1 MCHEGVL
8 LKCSQTGKKLKSKFE
23 FLTSTDMTPLD
34 ITDLTKGVSVMVEID
49 GKPYPAEFVEY
60 IGML

>member
-1 MCHEGVL
+1 MLPDWEEI
-8 LKCSQTGKKLKSKFE
+8 KIKFE
-23 FLTSTDMTPLD
+23 FLTSTDMTPFD

-49 GKPYPAEFVEY
+49 GKPYPAEFIEY